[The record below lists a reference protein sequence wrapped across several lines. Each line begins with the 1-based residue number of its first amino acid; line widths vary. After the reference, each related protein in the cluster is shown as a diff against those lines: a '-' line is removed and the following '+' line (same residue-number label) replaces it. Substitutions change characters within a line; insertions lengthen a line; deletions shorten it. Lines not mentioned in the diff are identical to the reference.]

1 MCAIVLLK
9 FKLTKTNY
17 EYSRDKLSSIPQSF
31 GYCILALFYGKSA
44 KSRPAVALHN
54 YETASAASDQSSI
67 LDSIIFMLV
76 EASITYEW
84 KSPTQ
89 N

>member
-1 MCAIVLLK
+1 VCNYIIK
-9 FKLTKTNY
+9 IQINKTNY

-67 LDSIIFMLV
+67 FDSIIFMLV
-76 EASITYEW
+76 EASITHEW
-84 KSPTQ
+84 QSPTQ